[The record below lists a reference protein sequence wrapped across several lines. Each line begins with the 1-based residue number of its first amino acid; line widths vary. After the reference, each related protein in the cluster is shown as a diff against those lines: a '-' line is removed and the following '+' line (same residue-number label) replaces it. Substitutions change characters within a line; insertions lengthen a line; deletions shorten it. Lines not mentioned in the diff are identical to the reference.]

1 MTVGHITQK
10 KNTTVNNML
19 GIYRVRI
26 YTVVFFVLVMFVC
39 QLKKI
44 KRNDKVLVKRWLP
57 EILYWGDQILQVD
70 YLVPAFDSL
79 GYE

>member
-1 MTVGHITQK
+1 
-10 KNTTVNNML
+10 ML

-44 KRNDKVLVKRWLP
+44 KRNDNVLVKRWLP

-79 GYE
+79 EYE

>member
-1 MTVGHITQK
+1 
-10 KNTTVNNML
+10 ML

-44 KRNDKVLVKRWLP
+44 KRNDNVLVKRWLP

>member
-1 MTVGHITQK
+1 
-10 KNTTVNNML
+10 ML

-44 KRNDKVLVKRWLP
+44 KRNDNVLVKRWLR

>member
-1 MTVGHITQK
+1 
-10 KNTTVNNML
+10 
-19 GIYRVRI
+19 
-26 YTVVFFVLVMFVC
+26 MFVC

-44 KRNDKVLVKRWLP
+44 KRNDNVLVKRWLP

-79 GYE
+79 GYEWFSRYFNLIIELKNASYIHVGIAS